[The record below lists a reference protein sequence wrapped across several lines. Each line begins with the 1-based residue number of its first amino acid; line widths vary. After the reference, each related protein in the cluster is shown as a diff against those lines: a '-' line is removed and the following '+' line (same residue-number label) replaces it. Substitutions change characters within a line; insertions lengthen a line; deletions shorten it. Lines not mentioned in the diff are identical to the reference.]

1 MAITIKENSMTL
13 PLVSTNTTMY
23 TTSSDN
29 YCSPKKG
36 SISNDEHIYKRRCEI
51 PSSPI
56 ALKPLIGE
64 AEYERMK
71 FKNTRTPVK
80 VSRMKNRNQ
89 YYRRIHNIK
98 QPGRTNCTQRLF

>member
-13 PLVSTNTTMY
+13 PLVSTNTT
-23 TTSSDN
+23 TSSDY
-29 YCSPKKG
+29 YCSPKKVYN
-36 SISNDEHIYKRRCEI
+36 SNDERIYKRRCAI

-71 FKNTRTPVK
+71 FRTPVK
-80 VSRMKNRNQ
+80 VRRMKNRNQ